1 MQEIAVNIGDQY
13 LGTGAHFLKQTTGVG
28 MLVSVLL
35 NNAIAIAGVVLIFL
49 LIYAGS
55 RMQSNWENPEA
66 IKEGQ
71 KTITYSLLGF
81 VVVVAAYLLIKII
94 ESSTGVVILN

>member
-1 MQEIAVNIGDQY
+1 MNELAINIGDKY
-13 LGTGAHFLKQTTGVG
+13 LGNDPHFLKQVTGLG
-28 MLVSVLL
+28 QLVSILL
-35 NNAIAIAGVVLIFL
+35 NNAITVAGVILIFL

-55 RMQSNWENPEA
+55 RMQSNWEDPEA

-81 VVVVAAYLLIKII
+81 VVVVAAYFLIKII
-94 ESSTGVVILN
+94 ESSTGVAILN